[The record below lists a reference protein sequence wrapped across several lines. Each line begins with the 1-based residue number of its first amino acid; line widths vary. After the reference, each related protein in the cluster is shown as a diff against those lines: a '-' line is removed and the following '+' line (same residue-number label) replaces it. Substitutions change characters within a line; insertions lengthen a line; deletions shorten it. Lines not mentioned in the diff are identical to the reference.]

1 MASNRPAS
9 VQIRPDV
16 WLDARRALWLSAL
29 RVLVVADLHW
39 GYVATHRVRG
49 NLLPEWGD
57 EDIAARLRSL
67 LEDYRPQE
75 MVWLGDSL
83 HGPPGREAA
92 ENFIETLP
100 ETPIAV
106 VAGNHDARWR
116 RAAGRSLS
124 RGGYFLHHG
133 DRELE
138 VPEGQVEIIGHVH
151 PAVRLGDGA
160 GGNLRLPALVDTAHR
175 LILPA
180 FSPWSAGTPWN
191 ASLRPGESLWGV
203 ASRRIFHLPHA
214 LLRPAADPTERRA
227 GTRTRSSSASKP
239 RSGRARRRPGSG
251 SAAGSSG

>member
-1 MASNRPAS
+1 MASSPTTS

-57 EDIAARLRSL
+57 EDIAARLGSL
-67 LEDYRPQE
+67 LSDYRPAE

-83 HGPPGREAA
+83 HGPPGRAAA
-92 ENFIETLP
+92 ERFIEAQP

-124 RGGYFLHHG
+124 RGGFFLHHG

-138 VPEGQVEIIGHVH
+138 VPRGQVEVVGHLH

-160 GGNLRLPALVDTAHR
+160 GGNIRLPALVDMAHR

-180 FSPWSAGTPWN
+180 FSPWSAGSPWN
-191 ASLRPGESLWGV
+191 GSLRPGETLWAV
-203 ASRRIFHLPHA
+203 SARRIFHLPHA
-214 LLRPAADPTERRA
+214 LIHPAAEPTERPA
-227 GTRTRSSSASKP
+227 GTQARSSSGSRR
-239 RSGRARRRPGSG
+239 RSARARRRPGSG
-251 SAAGSSG
+251 SAAGSSR